1 MYKNEFEKNY
11 PPVID
16 AFREAIFVQNL
27 LLGVLDNMLKAI
39 QFFSP
44 IFKII
49 LFLVMQIDLLYC

>member
-1 MYKNEFEKNY
+1 MYRNEFEKNY

-39 QFFSP
+39 QIFTP
-44 IFKII
+44 IFKNIM
-49 LFLVMQIDLLYC
+49 FLVMQIDLLYC